1 MFLTLLTT
9 LKSKYLIFALIL
21 AGVLAYYN
29 IQIMSYKNDILDYK
43 SNISELNIKYT
54 DISNKRD
61 LLEFQLDNLI
71 TTNSKN
77 ILKCKSYRYH
87 TQDTISQYKEQINN
101 KSKQIN
107 RLISTINRL
116 RSLPKPKTKST
127 IVVKDCKIY
136 KGASDEYLQKLS
148 NIGR

>member
-1 MFLTLLTT
+1 MFLTLLT
-9 LKSKYLIFALIL
+9 LLRSKYFMFALVL
-21 AGVLAYYN
+21 TGVLAYYN
-29 IQIMSYKNDILDYK
+29 IKIMSYKNDVLDYK
-43 SNISELNIKYT
+43 SSISKLNIKYT

-61 LLEFQLDNLI
+61 LLEKQLDNLI

-77 ILKCKSYRYH
+77 ILKCKSYQSH
-87 TQDTISQYKEQINN
+87 TQDTISQYKEQISN

-107 RLISTINRL
+107 LLITTINRL

-127 IVVKDCKIY
+127 IIVKDCKIY

-148 NIGR
+148 DIGR